1 MFPDCGAGT
10 VNGAMVGCASGM
22 PMYTKS
28 SNTGVNVEAEV
39 NLDEQN
45 LGHAGALYQS
55 DNLDDWWP
63 PSGAMMW
70 PGTFDNIN
78 DGTRDRLALFGEWE
92 SRINTQWLTL
102 PGARCERVKTDA
114 GNVRGYD
121 QSTNG
126 MGMMV
131 NNQKKDAAAF
141 NAQDRERTDNNWGLT
156 GLARCTPDANSD
168 LEFGIAR
175 KVRSPNLYERY
186 TWSMAAVM
194 NNLVGE
200 GNGYFGNINLKPE
213 QAHTISATLDLHAAD
228 RRWE

>member
-55 DNLDDWWP
+55 DNFDDWWP

-141 NAQDRERTDNNWGLT
+141 NAQDRERTDNNRKLT
-156 GLARCTPDANSD
+156 ALAQPLRA
-168 LEFGIAR
+168 
-175 KVRSPNLYERY
+175 LY
-186 TWSMAAVM
+186 
-194 NNLVGE
+194 LVDGGRHE
-200 GNGYFGNINLKPE
+200 KLG
-213 QAHTISATLDLHAAD
+213 
-228 RRWE
+228 R